1 MKWARGIFMPRR
13 CLSCDVEMSTAAA
26 DVKPCST
33 LSERK
38 EAIAPAE
45 RMAVSEN
52 CAANCAAKNCEA
64 ARTEAE
70 RRHEQQEGADHH

>member
-33 LSERK
+33 LSEE
-38 EAIAPAE
+38 EAMAPAE
-45 RMAVSEN
+45 NARPSARI
-52 CAANCAAKNCEA
+52 CAAKNCA
-64 ARTEAE
+64 AES
-70 RRHEQQEGADHH
+70 